1 MITHDESLKST
12 GQECGGM
19 TTPEHSRHAATG
31 PLTASS
37 AEIPARKTAEPE
49 SRAQRERRHLALS
62 SSALLTNFARGLF
75 FEKTQR
81 ECAGMLPGLGG
92 DSEVSSKLLATL
104 FCPSDSE
111 PVALGLTTNGTGCS
125 CLPRIPTPTASQ
137 FGCKD
142 VPRMLARRERLKQQH
157 KNGNGFGL
165 TLGQWVAVRCYT
177 PAASDWKG
185 STGKGS
191 RRQTLAEQV
200 AIHEGPNDGTTVYPH
215 PEFVEAVM
223 RFPITWS
230 ELPDSATPS
239 TPTVPNG

>member
-1 MITHDESLKST
+1 M
-12 GQECGGM
+12 
-19 TTPEHSRHAATG
+19 TPEHSHPLETG
-31 PLTASS
+31 QSIASL
-37 AEIPARKTAEPE
+37 EVIPAKRTAAPG
-49 SRAQRERRHLALS
+49 SRNQREHRLLALS
-62 SSALLTNFARGLF
+62 SSALLSNFARGLF
-75 FEKTQR
+75 SEKIRR
-81 ECAGMLPGLGG
+81 ESAGMLPGLGG
-92 DSEVSSKLLATL
+92 DSAMNLKLLATL

-111 PVALGLTTNGTGCS
+111 PVALGLTTSGTGCS

-142 VPRMLARRERLKQQH
+142 VPRMLARRVKQQH

-165 TLGQWVAVRCYT
+165 TLRQWVAIRCYT

-200 AIHEGPNDGTTVYPH
+200 AMNEGPNDGTTVYPH

-223 RFPITWS
+223 KFPITWS
-230 ELPDSATPS
+230 ELPPS
-239 TPTVPNG
+239 EMRSIQTAPSGSGDAS